1 MGSNEDA
8 VFEQMLVHNLK
19 APLTSIL
26 ASLEMMRDGDYGE
39 LNASQ
44 QAAVAT
50 MRDQSELLSR
60 LIDDLLDMGRFGS
73 AAFHVQLVP
82 LDPAGLLVEMRSAW
96 AGRLPRLTSV
106 IAPDVPDA
114 VADADLVRRVFDN
127 LLMNAAVH
135 AGRDA
140 AVTLRAERAGDRVR
154 FSVSDDGPG
163 ISPVDATRIFEPFVT
178 TASTAGR
185 SHKTHGLGLAY
196 CRAAMQAMGGNI
208 AVESGGRGATFV
220 VELPA
225 ATALTRQA
233 LEQDQ

>member
-1 MGSNEDA
+1 MSSSEDA

-19 APLTSIL
+19 APLTSIM
-26 ASLEMMRDGDYGE
+26 AALEMMRDGDYGE

-50 MRDQSELLSR
+50 MREQSLLLAR
-60 LIDDLLDMGRFGS
+60 LIDDLLDVGRVGS
-73 AAFHVQLVP
+73 PSFRVRPVP
-82 LDPAGLLVEMRSAW
+82 LDPAGLLVEWRSQW

-114 VADADLVRRVFDN
+114 LADADLLKRVFDN

-140 AVTLRAERAGDRVR
+140 AVTLRAERSGDFVR
-154 FSVSDDGPG
+154 FTVADDGPG
-163 ISPVDATRIFEPFVT
+163 ISAPDAARIFEPFVSL
-178 TASTAGR
+178 APQGSQ
-185 SHKTHGLGLAY
+185 KTHGLGLAY
-196 CRAAMQAMGGNI
+196 CRAAVLAMGGNI
-208 AVESGGRGATFV
+208 SVETGRGGATFV
-220 VELPA
+220 VELPS
-225 ATALTRQA
+225 ATSLTRQA